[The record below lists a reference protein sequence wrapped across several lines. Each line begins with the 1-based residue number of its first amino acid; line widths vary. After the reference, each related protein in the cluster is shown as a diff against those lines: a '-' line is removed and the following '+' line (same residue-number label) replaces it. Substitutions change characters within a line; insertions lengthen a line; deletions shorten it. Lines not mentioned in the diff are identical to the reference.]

1 MEKQI
6 EQTLDSREVAE
17 MVEKEHKNLVRDIR
31 RYIVQL
37 GQSKIE
43 PSSFF
48 TESTYRNS
56 QNKIMPCYRITK
68 KGCEFIAHKLTGTKG
83 TAFTARYIN
92 RFHEMED
99 IITADRAAVQAQG
112 SKELEG
118 LCAAVQAQGKILD
131 NISRRLAGSTLIG
144 IGSRNE
150 QDMYKV
156 EIVQMVD
163 SMQDRDALCKI
174 YTFVKYVPKKIKKI
188 VMLLII
194 HW

>member
-6 EQTLDSREVAE
+6 EQTLDSREIAE

-43 PSSFF
+43 PSDFF
-48 TESTYRNS
+48 TESTYQNS
-56 QNKIMPCYRITK
+56 QNKTMPCYHITK
-68 KGCEFIAHKLTGTKG
+68 KGCEFIAHILTGIKG

-99 IITADRAAVQAQG
+99 IITADHAAVQTQG
-112 SKELEG
+112 SRELEE
-118 LCAAVQAQGKILD
+118 LRAAVQAQGKILD
-131 NISRRLAGSTLIG
+131 NISHRLAGSTVVG

-150 QDMYKV
+150 QDRYKV
-156 EIVQMVD
+156 EIVQMVE
-163 SMQDRDALCKI
+163 SMQDRDAL
-174 YTFVKYVPKKIKKI
+174 
-188 VMLLII
+188 LLLPVYSDF
-194 HW
+194 

>member
-1 MEKQI
+1 MLFRS
-6 EQTLDSREVAE
+6 QTLDSREVAE
-17 MVEKEHKNLVRDIR
+17 MVEKNHKDLMRDIK
-31 RYIVQL
+31 RYIKQMSEANTKCEAERNL
-37 GQSKIE
+37 APGD
-43 PSSFF
+43 FF
-48 TESTYRNS
+48 REDIYKDANNQER
-56 QNKIMPCYRITK
+56 PCYCITK

-99 IITADRAAVQAQG
+99 IITADYAAVQVQG
-112 SKELEG
+112 SRELEE

-156 EIVQMVD
+156 EIVRMVE
-163 SMQDRDALCKI
+163 SMQDRDALDRKS
-174 YTFVKYVPKKIKKI
+174 VV
-188 VMLLII
+188 
-194 HW
+194 